1 MNTTAAIV
9 ILDQDKTAKTAGIV
23 YVDVCEIGVGGRK
36 LIEQIIVK
44 DGADVVKLADKALNA
59 KGYFRFSGYSM
70 VHGEM
75 TAAIKF

>member
-23 YVDVCEIGVGGRK
+23 YVDVCEIGGRK

-44 DGADVVKLADKALNA
+44 DGADVVKLADQALNA

-70 VHGEM
+70 VQGEM